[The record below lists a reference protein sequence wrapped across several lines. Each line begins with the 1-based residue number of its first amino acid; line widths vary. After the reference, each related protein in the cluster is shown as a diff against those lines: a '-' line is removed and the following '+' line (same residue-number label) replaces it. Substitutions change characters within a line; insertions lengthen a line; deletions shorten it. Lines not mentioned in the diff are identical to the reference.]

1 MKLKILIIED
11 DEVSQIFLT
20 EIVESISREILI
32 TSRGL
37 KGIEYCKNH
46 SDIDLILM
54 DIKLP
59 DLDGYEATKQI
70 RSTNKNVIIIA
81 QTANAMN
88 ADRKKAINAGC
99 NDYVSKPISKGELLK
114 KINQYFPIKIL
125 T

>member
-70 RSTNKNVIIIA
+70 RLTNKNVIIIA

-88 ADRKKAINAGC
+88 ADRNKAINAGC

-114 KINQYFPIKIL
+114 KISQYFPIKIL